1 MESKVQAL
9 FQANKSLTKLNESLE
24 DSLKK
29 KTKDLQRIEEKYRL
43 VGEQA
48 IDTI

>member
-1 MESKVQAL
+1 MNCLKYR
-9 FQANKSLTKLNESLE
+9 KSSNESLE

-29 KTKDLQRIEEKYRL
+29 KTKDLQRIEEKYRM